1 MFLGPKVESVMDTDI
16 MEDVLIS
23 ETMVETR
30 VETVMVRDTV
40 VEDSESMVE
49 ANSTTSLSEFMV
61 EVVVGTDVVMGAMM
75 VSETVM
81 EAMVGTGPVVEIKAI
96 SETVMKPIVDIDS
109 AAVPEAVKE
118 TVVGIDV
125 IMEALELLE
134 IMLNNLVCTDAVI
147 ISMSIVVAVDGT
159 DIAVVPETLVDTII
173 VLNSSVAVVKA
184 MIGPGSCHF
193 SYFLCSE
200 RP

>member
-1 MFLGPKVESVMDTDI
+1 MFLGPKVESVVDTDI

-30 VETVMVRDTV
+30 VENVMVRDTV

-49 ANSTTSLSEFMV
+49 AKVVSEFMV
-61 EVVVGTDVVMGAMM
+61 ELVGDTDVVIGALM
-75 VSETVM
+75 VLVTVM
-81 EAMVGTGPVVEIKAI
+81 EAMVGPGPVVEIKVT
-96 SETVMKPIVDIDS
+96 SETVMKPVVDIDS

-118 TVVGIDV
+118 TIVGIDV
-125 IMEALELLE
+125 TMEALVLLE

-147 ISMSIVVAVDGT
+147 ISMSIMVALDGT
-159 DIAVVPETLVDTII
+159 DIAVVPETLLDTII
-173 VLNSSVAVVKA
+173 VLNSSVTVVKA
-184 MIGPGSCHF
+184 IIGPGRSCHL